1 MIYTL
6 SEYKDAAI
14 KAERLEF
21 AKRYAVADPKTA
33 EFLLGLHNRLVE
45 GFNDEEFVLSMY
57 KQYLE
62 LNGLNYGS

>member
-6 SEYKDAAI
+6 DEYKEAAI
-14 KAERLEF
+14 VAERMEF
-21 AKRYAVADPKTA
+21 AKRYALADPETA
-33 EFLLGLHNRLVE
+33 KFLIGLHNKLVE
-45 GFNDEEFVLSMY
+45 GFNNDEFVLSMY